1 MGNVNLQPLN
11 WVTLVKN
18 TRRLAPLLLA
28 ALLSTSATSAF
39 AGSVTSGLVAPSDE
53 ARPMVRWWWFGSAV
67 EPNGLSREITAMRQ
81 GGFGGFE
88 IQPVYA
94 LSLDNP
100 QTGLKNLDYLSP
112 EFLKAVSFANEE
124 GHRQGLRVDVTMGS
138 GWPYGG
144 PHIGIEE
151 ASAQIRLAR
160 IPLPSGAADAALPD
174 VGAGEKLLAVFVADG
189 VDQGVAGDSAKQVD
203 FDAKKPRVSIAPAN
217 TDRTVLAFV
226 QSRTGQQLKR
236 PGPGGEGFVL
246 DHMSEAAVRD
256 HLAKVGEPL
265 IKAFGDKP
273 PYAIFSDSLEVY
285 GADWTPDLLAEF
297 QKRRGYDLTP
307 HLPALYFDVGPEALA
322 VRNDWGKTLS
332 ELVDENYLKVI
343 TAWAREHGTRFRSQ
357 TYGLPPVSL
366 SSQALVDLAEGE
378 GAYWRRFTSTRWAS
392 SANHIYGK
400 PVTSAES
407 WTWLHSPSF
416 RATPLDVKVEGDIL
430 LLQGVN
436 QFVAHGWPYT
446 PASEPEPGWAFYAAA
461 VFNDHN
467 PWWPVMPDL
476 NRYLQ
481 RMSHLLRQ
489 GSPVADVAILIPT
502 EDAFAGTRPGRATV
516 NDQMQAY
523 ITPGMTA
530 QVLDA
535 GYSFDYVDDTSIETL
550 GLKHKVLILPRVDRI
565 SPEAYQ
571 RIADYVAKG
580 GKVIAVDRAPQT
592 APGLTDAA
600 ERTAQVRAIGAKL
613 FAQGAPNARQVEEAG
628 VGAAL
633 KAATAPDLV
642 GAPPAIGFVHRKLV
656 DGDLYFVA
664 NTSASPVEARLS
676 FRDQARKA
684 QWWDAVT
691 GKAYPWTPGTT
702 VSLAAY
708 ESRVFVFGAA
718 ADAPVS
724 PQPRMRS
731 APQPVDLSTG
741 WAVTFKNG
749 AAAGTV
755 DLPFTWHDDAAT
767 RFYSGEA
774 VFKRTVAVTPAQI
787 AAGQT
792 WLDFGEARAVDMP
805 PGRQGRPVAMVE
817 APIRDAAEV
826 FVNGKRVGALWT
838 PPFRIDLAGHL
849 QPGDNTVEVRV
860 TNTAINGLAG
870 RAAPDY
876 RLLNLRYGERFQPQ
890 DTANPQPLPSG
901 IVATVAL
908 TTGR

>member
-1 MGNVNLQPLN
+1 
-11 WVTLVKN
+11 VKK
-18 TRRLAPLLLA
+18 TRRLAPFFLA
-28 ALLSTSATSAF
+28 ALLSTSAVSAF
-39 AGSVTSGLVAPSDE
+39 AGSVTSGLVSPSDE

-67 EPNGLSREITAMRQ
+67 EPKGLAREIAAMKA

-100 QTGLKNLDYLSP
+100 ETGLKNLDYLSP
-112 EFLKAVSFANEE
+112 EFLKAVSFANDE
-124 GHRQGLRVDVTMGS
+124 GHRQGMRVDVTMGS

-144 PHIGIEE
+144 PHIGIDE

-160 IPLPSGAADAALPD
+160 IPLPSGATDAALPD
-174 VGAGEKLLAVFVADG
+174 VGAGEKLIAVFVADG
-189 VDQGVAGDSAKQVD
+189 VDQAVAGASAKAVP
-203 FDAKKPRVSIAPAN
+203 FDAKRPRVSVAPAGA
-217 TDRTVLAFV
+217 DRTILAFV

-246 DHMSEAAVRD
+246 DHMNEAAVRD

-265 IKAFGDKP
+265 LKAFGDKP

-285 GADWTPDLLAEF
+285 GADWTPDLLVEF

-307 HLPALYFDVGPEALA
+307 HLPALYFDGSEADA
-322 VRNDWGKTLS
+322 IRNDWGKTLS
-332 ELVDENYLKVI
+332 ELTDERYLNPI
-343 TAWAREHGTRFRSQ
+343 AAWAKQHNTRFRSQ

-366 SSQALVDLAEGE
+366 SSNALVDLAEGE
-378 GAYWRRFTSTRWAS
+378 GANWRAFTSTRWAS

-407 WTWLHSPSF
+407 WTWLHSPAF
-416 RATPLDVKVEGDIL
+416 RATPIDIKVEGDLL

-436 QFVAHGWPYT
+436 QFIAHGWPYT
-446 PASEPEPGWAFYAAA
+446 PSSVAEPGWAFYAAA

-467 PWWPVMPDL
+467 PWYPVMPDVT
-476 NRYLQ
+476 RYFQ
-481 RMSHLLRQ
+481 RMSDLLRR
-489 GSPVADVAILIPT
+489 GEPVSDVAILIPT
-502 EDAFAGTRPGRATV
+502 EDAFAGVRPGQATV
-516 NDQMQAY
+516 NGQMQRY
-523 ITPGMTA
+523 ITPALTA

-535 GYSFDYVDDTSIETL
+535 GYSFDYVDDASIAKL
-550 GLKHKVLILPRVDRI
+550 GLKQKVLILPRVNRI
-565 SPEAYQ
+565 SPEGYQ

-580 GKVIAVDRAPQT
+580 GKVIAVDRVPET
-592 APGLTDAA
+592 APGLADAA
-600 ERTAQVRAIGAKL
+600 EKTAQVRAIGAKL
-613 FAQGAPNARQVEEAG
+613 FAQGAANATQVAEAG

-642 GAPPAIGFVHRKLV
+642 GGTPALGFVHRRLS

-664 NTSASPVEARLS
+664 NTSSAPVEAKLS
-676 FRDQARKA
+676 FRDQKRKA

-691 GKAYPWTPGTT
+691 GKAYAWTPGST
-702 VSLAAY
+702 VSLAPY

-718 ADAPVS
+718 ADAPTTA
-724 PQPRMRS
+724 PAKAKAGAQPI
-731 APQPVDLSTG
+731 DLSTG
-741 WAVTFKNG
+741 WTVAFKDGG
-749 AAAGTV
+749 AKPV
-755 DLPFTWHDDAAT
+755 SLPFRWDQDVAT

-774 VFKRTVAVTPAQI
+774 AFKRTVTVTAAQI

-792 WLDFGEARAVDMP
+792 WLDFGEAKATAAA
-805 PGRQGRPVAMVE
+805 PGRQAARPIALVE

-838 PPFRIDLAGHL
+838 PPFRLDLAGYL
-849 QPGDNTVEVRV
+849 QPGDNAIEVRV

-901 IVATVAL
+901 IFGKVAL
-908 TTGR
+908 TNGR

>member
-1 MGNVNLQPLN
+1 
-11 WVTLVKN
+11 VKK
-18 TRRLAPLLLA
+18 TRRLAPFFLA
-28 ALLSTSATSAF
+28 ALLSTSAVSAF
-39 AGSVTSGLVAPSDE
+39 AGSATSGLVSPSDE

-67 EPNGLSREITAMRQ
+67 EPKGLAREIAAMKA

-100 QTGLKNLDYLSP
+100 ETGLKNLEYLSP
-112 EFLKAVSFANEE
+112 EFLKAVSFANDE
-124 GHRQGLRVDVTMGS
+124 GHRQGMRVDVTMGS

-144 PHIGIEE
+144 PHIGIDE

-160 IPLPSGAADAALPD
+160 IPLPSGATDAALPD
-174 VGAGEKLLAVFVADG
+174 VGAGEKLIAVFVADG
-189 VDQGVAGDSAKQVD
+189 VDQAVAGNSAKAVA
-203 FDAKKPRVSIAPAN
+203 FDAKKPRVSVTPAGA
-217 TDRTVLAFV
+217 DRTILAFV

-246 DHMSEAAVRD
+246 DHMNEAAVRD

-265 IKAFGDKP
+265 MKAFGDKP

-307 HLPALYFDVGPEALA
+307 RLPALYFDGPEADA
-322 VRNDWGKTLS
+322 IRNDWGKTLS
-332 ELVDENYLKVI
+332 ELTDERYLNPI
-343 TAWAREHGTRFRSQ
+343 AAWAKQHNTRFRSQ

-366 SSQALVDLAEGE
+366 SSNALVDLAEGE
-378 GAYWRRFTSTRWAS
+378 GANWRAFTSTRWAS

-407 WTWLHSPSF
+407 WTWLHSPAF
-416 RATPLDVKVEGDIL
+416 RATPIDIKHEGDLL

-436 QFVAHGWPYT
+436 QFIAHGWPYT

-467 PWWPVMPDL
+467 PWYPVMPDVT
-476 NRYLQ
+476 RYFQ
-481 RMSHLLRQ
+481 RMSDLLRR
-489 GSPVADVAILIPT
+489 GEPVSDVAILIPT
-502 EDAFAGTRPGRATV
+502 EDAFAGVRPGQATV
-516 NDQMQAY
+516 NGQMQRY
-523 ITPGMTA
+523 ITPGLAA

-535 GYSFDYVDDTSIETL
+535 GYSFDFVDDASIAKL
-550 GLKHKVLILPRVDRI
+550 GLKQKVLILPRVNRI

-580 GKVIAVDRAPQT
+580 GKVIAVDRLPET
-592 APGLTDAA
+592 APGLAGA
-600 ERTAQVRAIGAKL
+600 SEKTAQVRAIGAKL
-613 FAQGAPNARQVEEAG
+613 FAQGSASATQVAEAG

-642 GAPPAIGFVHRKLV
+642 GGTPALGFVHRKLS

-664 NTSASPVEARLS
+664 NTSSASVETKLS
-676 FRDQARKA
+676 FRDQNRKA

-691 GKAYPWTPGTT
+691 GKAYAWTPGST
-702 VSLAAY
+702 VSLAPY

-718 ADAPVS
+718 ADAPTT
-724 PQPRMRS
+724 
-731 APQPVDLSTG
+731 APVKGKAGAGPVDLSAG
-741 WAVTFKNG
+741 WTVAFKD
-749 AAAGTV
+749 GTSKPV
-755 DLPFTWHDDAAT
+755 SLPFRWDQDVAT

-774 VFKRTVAVTPAQI
+774 AFKKTVTVTAAQI

-792 WLDFGEARAVDMP
+792 WLDFGEAKATAAA
-805 PGRQGRPVAMVE
+805 PGRQAARPVAMVD

-838 PPFRIDLAGHL
+838 PPYRLDLAGAL
-849 QPGDNTVEVRV
+849 KAGENTVEVRV

-876 RLLNLRYGERFQPQ
+876 RLLNLRYTERFTPQ

-901 IVATVAL
+901 IFGTVAL
-908 TTGR
+908 TNGR